1 MADSNVYSL
10 NVVGYYNVPV
20 AAGAYTLVANQLNT
34 TNNTITSLFP
44 PGSVP
49 DGFQLLKYAGGWAAS
64 VWSDEDGTWNGAGG
78 AATLNMSEGALVKS
92 PQAATLTF
100 VGEVQQGTLTVAI
113 PQGVYAVRSSIVPQ
127 AGKLAA
133 DLGYVPADGDQV
145 LKYSGGWS
153 AGVWSDED
161 GTWNG
166 AGDQT
171 FAVGEGMMF
180 KKTPTSTGSW
190 VRTFTVQ

>member
-20 AAGAYTLVANQLNT
+20 AAGAYQLIANQLNT
-34 TNNTITSLFP
+34 TNNCIDTLFP

-49 DGFQLLKYAGGWAAS
+49 DGFQLLKYNAGCS
-64 VWSDEDGTWNGAGG
+64 TSIWSDEDGTWAAAGG
-78 AATLNMSEGALVKS
+78 KVTLNMGEGALVKS
-92 PQAATLTF
+92 LAPVTLTF
-100 VGEVQQGTLTVAI
+100 VGEVQQGTLTVDI
-113 PQGVYAVRSSIVPQ
+113 PSGSYQVRSSIVPQ
-127 AGKLAA
+127 AGKAAA
-133 DLGYVPADGDQV
+133 DLGYTPADGDQV

-153 AGVWSDED
+153 TGIWSDED
-161 GTWNG
+161 ATWAA

-171 FAVGEGMMF
+171 FAVGEGIMF
-180 KKTPTSTGSW
+180 KKLAGSTGSW